1 MTEVSPC
8 KSGEKLS
15 ISKSAS
21 LFPWYQLVPAF
32 PQARVQS
39 RIPHGVWLS
48 CFFAF
53 LESRTLPDVNPM
65 TPSSSSPETIVQA
78 PSPPIPTRLS
88 PVGGQDAGLASG
100 GHKPPSMSLA
110 VSRPPGKPGARR
122 DSDPQF
128 KHRAGPVEAPGP
140 RPGQGPPPRI
150 QCKRARRGVWG
161 HPWATRS
168 DRMGDGPCPLPA
180 ALPQTLELD
189 ERLPWEAVG
198 NACRRVTARR
208 LLPPWGLGSTC
219 R

>member
-78 PSPPIPTRLS
+78 PNPPFPCGRA
-88 PVGGQDAGLASG
+88 GCRAGLG
-100 GHKPPSMSLA
+100 
-110 VSRPPGKPGARR
+110 RPQAPIHVPGRFQTPRQAR
-122 DSDPQF
+122 S
-128 KHRAGPVEAPGP
+128 
-140 RPGQGPPPRI
+140 
-150 QCKRARRGVWG
+150 
-161 HPWATRS
+161 
-168 DRMGDGPCPLPA
+168 
-180 ALPQTLELD
+180 
-189 ERLPWEAVG
+189 
-198 NACRRVTARR
+198 
-208 LLPPWGLGSTC
+208 
-219 R
+219 